1 MNRFLAVSRTRAGWC
16 LTLLLSEFVLT
27 GAAQA
32 PVNVPTPTPAP
43 AESPSLHLSLAQV
56 QGIAFQRNWDLL
68 AARSGIDSAAAQLIV
83 AKEFPNPI
91 LSWSTLKI
99 DPRGNG
105 TPLGNSI
112 WDRSYD
118 TIVSINQL
126 VEIGGKRHAR
136 QNSARAGIAG
146 ARARF
151 LDARR
156 SLDQGVTKAYVAA
169 LLADGNAHVLSESSA
184 ALRREADIAETRFKA
199 GDISDSDRKQI
210 ENNADV
216 FELQAKSAEA
226 TAVQARIQVEVLM
239 GVKEPKGK
247 WVADDSL
254 DKLGLDLSSSQHK
267 SGAGVR
273 PDVLA
278 AQEDLRKAEAEVR
291 LQKSIR
297 VPDPTFSLFY
307 ERNPPGPPG
316 PDTLGLGL
324 SFPLPIWNRN
334 RGNIRAAEA
343 ARQETEFALG
353 KISSQAQ
360 ADITAAEIGYQEAR
374 QRWQRYQEQIRPR
387 SAQVRESIAF
397 AYSKGGASLVD
408 LLTAER
414 DDNNVRL
421 AAAQALADAASAA
434 VDLKAA
440 RTVTSEAELNQ
451 TK

>member
-1 MNRFLAVSRTRAGWC
+1 
-16 LTLLLSEFVLT
+16 LLSEFVLT

-32 PVNVPTPTPAP
+32 PANLPNPTTTPAQSP
-43 AESPSLHLSLAQV
+43 ALHLSLAQA
-56 QGIAFQRNWDLL
+56 QAIAFQRNWDLL
-68 AARSGIDSAAAQLIV
+68 AAKSGIDSAAAQLIV
-83 AKEFPNPI
+83 SKEFPNPT
-91 LSWSTLKI
+91 LSWSTMKI

-105 TPLGNSI
+105 TPLGNSL

-118 TIVSINQL
+118 TIVSVNQL

-156 SLDQGVTKAYVAA
+156 SLDQGITKAYVTA
-169 LLADGNAHVLSESSA
+169 LLADGNAHVLSESA
-184 ALRREADIAETRFKA
+184 ASLRREADIAETRFKA

-226 TAVQARIQVEVLM
+226 TAVQSRIQVEVLM
-239 GVKEPKGK
+239 GVKEPKGE

-254 DKLGLDLSSSQHK
+254 DRLGLGLSPSQHH
-267 SGAGVR
+267 SGPGVR

-278 AQEDLRKAEAEVR
+278 AEEDLRKAEAELR

-297 VPDPTFSLFY
+297 IPDPTFSLFY

-316 PDTLGLGL
+316 PDTLGLGV
-324 SFPLPIWNRN
+324 SFPLPVWNRN
-334 RGNIRAAEA
+334 GGNIRAAEA
-343 ARQETEFALG
+343 ARQQSEFALG
-353 KISSQAQ
+353 KVSSQAQ
-360 ADITAAEIGYQEAR
+360 ADIAAAEIAYQEAR
-374 QRWQRYQEQIRPR
+374 QRWQRYQEQIQPR

-397 AYSKGGASLVD
+397 AYSRGGASLVD

-414 DDNNVRL
+414 DDNSVRL

-434 VDLKAA
+434 ADLKAA
-440 RTVTSEAELNQ
+440 RTVTSQAELTQ
-451 TK
+451 DK